1 MSLETAG
8 RLIATLP
15 ADQSLEG
22 TICNARTPSRMRR
35 PAQDDPRSEYR
46 AAGYEPPFEMLPTL
60 DEFEAAEEAEDGDE

>member
-1 MSLETAG
+1 
-8 RLIATLP
+8 
-15 ADQSLEG
+15 
-22 TICNARTPSRMRR
+22 MRR